1 MLIRLDK
8 LNDQHVYNM
17 KVQENGVVNGA
28 VVKKGDYD
36 GYDYFKAEKNT
47 DASAEELVMLVAPFM
62 DVTGLEDETDF
73 AFKKGDVVRGYGFEK
88 NDIITVTIDGITS
101 ATNVKTDMVGKFV
114 EVADGSYKMGVID
127 SKSATLSF
135 KVIDVDTLD
144 GKDALVLEVQ

>member
-114 EVADGSYKMGVID
+114 EVATGAYKMAVVG